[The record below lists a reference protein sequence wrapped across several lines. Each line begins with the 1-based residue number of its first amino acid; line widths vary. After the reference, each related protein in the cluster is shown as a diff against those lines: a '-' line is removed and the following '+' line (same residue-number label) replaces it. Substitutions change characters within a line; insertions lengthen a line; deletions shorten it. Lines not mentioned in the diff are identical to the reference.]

1 MLTPGLT
8 SIIADEAPS
17 AIKHSDIK
25 SLFGRKV
32 AIDASMSLYQFL
44 IAVRQSD
51 GQQMM
56 TESGEITSH
65 LLGFFYRTIRMVD
78 CGIKPAYV
86 FDGKPPDLKKDVLE
100 KRFGRR
106 EEAREKEEETKDIA
120 DAQLMD
126 QLARRQV
133 RPTREHNAE
142 VQRLL
147 TLMGIPWLAAP
158 CEAEAQCAELAR
170 KGRVYAAGSE
180 DMDTLTF
187 GTPVLLKNLTASEQK
202 KLPVTEVSLEAAL
215 HGLDMPMEQFTDLCL
230 LLGCDYLDPVRGI
243 GPKTA
248 LKLIREHGR
257 LENVLAHITRD
268 TDDTDAPRKRGIQVP
283 EIWPFE
289 AARELFLHPLVTDG
303 AAVELRWEKPNI
315 DGLVDFLCREKGF
328 SEDRVRKGAEKLERA
343 LGKKQ
348 QGRLDGFF
356 TCVMRANAGSALPSG
371 RGTLLKISLRAQRL
385 RVNSLACL
393 FACSCAWPHNYRCTR
408 TCRLICCT
416 AALLRTT
423 YELLGRPVRHVHRRG
438 RGCGRGRAHGRTR
451 RACGCRAALAQR
463 ELQCEPAVPR
473 VRVVPVALTAAL
485 GLSAHARTLVRRH
498 EQRVQR
504 LTQPLAVR
512 RRRVVYPARRLHPA
526 HRPPP
531 QRVGRDLAPP
541 GD

>member
-1 MLTPGLT
+1 
-8 SIIADEAPS
+8 
-17 AIKHSDIK
+17 
-25 SLFGRKV
+25 
-32 AIDASMSLYQFL
+32 MSLYQFL

-51 GQQMM
+51 GQQM
-56 TESGEITSH
+56 TSESGEITSH

-86 FDGKPPDLKKDVLE
+86 FDGKPPDLKKDVLA

-202 KLPVTEVSLEAAL
+202 KLPVTEVSLDAAL

-230 LLGCDYLDPVRGI
+230 LLGCDYLDPVKGI

-257 LENVLAHITRD
+257 LENVLAHIAD
-268 TDDTDAPRKRGIQVP
+268 ENDAPRKRGIQVP

-303 AAVELRWEKPNI
+303 AAVELKWEKPNI

-356 TCVMRANAGSALPSG
+356 TCVMRANAGSVHPRE
-371 RGTLLKISLRAQRL
+371 RGAPLKISLRAQRL
-385 RVNSLACL
+385 RVNRHLP
-393 FACSCAWPHNYRCTR
+393 CAWPHRNRCTR
-408 TCRLICCT
+408 ACRLSCCT
-416 AALLRTT
+416 AALLRT
-423 YELLGRPVRHVHRRG
+423 
-438 RGCGRGRAHGRTR
+438 
-451 RACGCRAALAQR
+451 
-463 ELQCEPAVPR
+463 
-473 VRVVPVALTAAL
+473 
-485 GLSAHARTLVRRH
+485 
-498 EQRVQR
+498 
-504 LTQPLAVR
+504 
-512 RRRVVYPARRLHPA
+512 
-526 HRPPP
+526 
-531 QRVGRDLAPP
+531 
-541 GD
+541 